1 MAGGARK
8 WQMAS
13 YFTLVAGEGEKRVNR
28 PDFVAEE
35 ARMGPQEGAPE
46 GGEARGRLTQANS
59 APASL
64 PRVPPGRCGT
74 SGTTENRQQ
83 RQRQEIESPSPL

>member
-1 MAGGARK
+1 
-8 WQMAS
+8 
-13 YFTLVAGEGEKRVNR
+13 
-28 PDFVAEE
+28 
-35 ARMGPQEGAPE
+35 MGPQEGAPE